1 MVMVLPAKADDLGLF
16 PRTHMVESELTPS
29 DFAKSLVCVHIPNK
43 CNTFLKNVC
52 KLLEN
57 S

>member
-29 DFAKSLVCVHIPNK
+29 DVPESVVCVHIPNK
-43 CNTFLKNVC
+43 CNTFLKT
-52 KLLEN
+52 
-57 S
+57 